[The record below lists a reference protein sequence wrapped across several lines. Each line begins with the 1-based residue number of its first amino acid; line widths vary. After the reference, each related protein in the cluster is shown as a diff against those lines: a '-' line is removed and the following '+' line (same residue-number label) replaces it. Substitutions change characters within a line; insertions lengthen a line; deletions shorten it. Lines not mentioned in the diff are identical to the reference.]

1 MMKIARILTVIKQQS
16 PINTERPE
24 SQFCS
29 DQGSVLK
36 ATKILLSIFEKTS
49 GSSSTL

>member
-1 MMKIARILTVIKQQS
+1 MKIARILTVIKQQS
-16 PINTERPE
+16 TINTQRPE